1 MHSKRKIATDYGTTR
16 RKIRLYEMSKYTQSH
31 QFVLL
36 DLHNQ
41 ALQLVHE
48 QLIAG
53 LPVGE
58 VLAEPSLQ
66 GLAHGDLLRLQEGLQ
81 HHLRVRAKD
90 NELRKWNRE
99 IQIQR

>member
-1 MHSKRKIATDYGTTR
+1 MKTERNKSTY
-16 RKIRLYEMSKYTQSH
+16 

-36 DLHNQ
+36 DLDNQ

-48 QLIAG
+48 QLVAG
-53 LPVGE
+53 LAVGQ

-66 GLAHGDLLRLQEGLQ
+66 GFAHGDLLRLQERLQ

-90 NELRKWNRE
+90 NELRNGTVKFKYSAEHR
-99 IQIQR
+99 R